1 MKTTIEIP
9 DALADAARRT
19 AREQRTTLRDLVVS
33 GLRSELDRRESAPT
47 ADFHFPTYGG
57 HGLVLDVAADEAIE
71 RSYGMTR

>member
-9 DALADAARRT
+9 DALADAARKT

-57 HGLVLDVAADEAIE
+57 VGLALDVAAGDAIE
-71 RSYGMTR
+71 RSYGITR